1 MNIIARATLLD
12 YASRH
17 AETRGQLSEWYRTAS
32 RSDWQMTGDVIAA
45 FPTAKVINAERV
57 RFAICGNAHR
67 LIVAFKFSAR
77 IGWVKFVGT
86 HAEYNKI
93 DAVTVSLF

>member
-1 MNIIARATLLD
+1 
-12 YASRH
+12 
-17 AETRGQLSEWYRTAS
+17 
-32 RSDWQMTGDVIAA
+32 
-45 FPTAKVINAERV
+45 V